1 MRRVHSA
8 TDAGIMSG
16 IGICQRMMP
25 LRIIDCEATLDV
37 LFGGVVVSH
46 PGPRC
51 PKAMMRLDQQAFIAF
66 GLCKFQALLAP
77 LVGSA
82 QVSSDRIVR
91 CFADERDEQLVLVAE
106 LFAESPCSRKCL
118 QDLGRAEI
126 PLWPS
131 RPGLERSG
139 AGVPVPDAP
148 QSPAARQS
156 ARSPWS
162 GEQ

>member
-1 MRRVHSA
+1 MLCQRDTLPRALQSLVRIAAEPKQERRVHSA

-25 LRIIDCEATLDV
+25 LRIIDCEATVDV
-37 LFGGVVVSH
+37 LFGGGVISH
-46 PGPRC
+46 PRSRC
-51 PKAMMRLDQQAFIAF
+51 PKTMVGLDQQAFIAF

-118 QDLGRAEI
+118 HNLGRAET
-126 PLWPS
+126 LC
-131 RPGLERSG
+131 GLH
-139 AGVPVPDAP
+139 AKA
-148 QSPAARQS
+148 
-156 ARSPWS
+156 
-162 GEQ
+162 